1 MTTADAEEKMTTV
14 PQWILET
21 YPQQTTIILYE
32 AIINGRL
39 ALPPDDIFV
48 LPPDSPELAAY
59 IEAHA
64 ILSLAQ
70 DQLYYTIQ
78 EAMQEK
84 TV

>member
-14 PQWILET
+14 PLWILER

-39 ALPPDDIFV
+39 ALPHDTFP

-64 ILSLAQ
+64 ILGLAQ
-70 DQLYYTIQ
+70 DQLYYAIQ

-84 TV
+84 TA

>member
-1 MTTADAEEKMTTV
+1 MTTAGAEGKMTTV

-39 ALPPDDIFV
+39 ALPHDTFP
-48 LPPDSPELAAY
+48 LPPDSPELVAY

-64 ILSLAQ
+64 ILGLAQ
-70 DQLYYTIQ
+70 DQLYYAIQ
-78 EAMQEK
+78 EAMQGK